1 MAQLSPRPYIADQSR
16 ILISNGR
23 GLLQTPSRD
32 FNFCPIIFPHNY
44 TLHSDAVSEDGHGHV
59 MCGLIT
65 FHSTVNGEMYGESG
79 SF

>member
-1 MAQLSPRPYIADQSR
+1 MKMVVVVMIHIYL
-16 ILISNGR
+16 
-23 GLLQTPSRD
+23 
-32 FNFCPIIFPHNY
+32 NY
-44 TLHSDAVSEDGHGHV
+44 YYPEEDGHGHV